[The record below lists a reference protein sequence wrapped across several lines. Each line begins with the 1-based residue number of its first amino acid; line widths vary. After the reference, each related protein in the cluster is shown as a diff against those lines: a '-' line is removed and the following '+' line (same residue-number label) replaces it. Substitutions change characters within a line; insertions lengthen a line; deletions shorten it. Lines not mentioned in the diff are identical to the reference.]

1 MKYFAPEY
9 EALLIKAQDVI
20 TSSTG
25 DNDAG
30 DDNVTT
36 PDQEL

>member
-20 TSSTG
+20 TTST
-25 DNDAG
+25 G

>member
-20 TSSTG
+20 TSSQQG
-25 DNDAG
+25 SGNEDIE
-30 DDNVTT
+30 T
-36 PDQEL
+36 PEEEC